1 MAKYEPKT
9 ILSYSPQGGTGKS
22 TFAVNTALIYASMGF
37 KTLLLDM
44 SLYGSV
50 ISALK
55 ISQKSGL
62 GLSGI
67 LNLIE
72 LKRNENMSIKTY
84 VEMSGVSIVKNVAN
98 TGLDV
103 IISANPIKME
113 GMNENSTNMIMQI
126 VKGLHYDIVVVD
138 TSPELSIK
146 NLVLIDKS
154 DYVMLSALQDVSCGW
169 KMLMFK
175 EIAERF
181 KLDKKKFGIVINRCN
196 KFSGFNNKEF
206 EYEIGYKV
214 LFEFSEY
221 SKDFQNYVNRGDLII
236 SKYNSRLLKDF
247 IDLSKVVYNA
257 SCAKM

>member
-1 MAKYEPKT
+1 MGNKESRT

-22 TFAVNTALIYASMGF
+22 TFAVNMALIYASHGL

-55 ISQKSGL
+55 IRQKSGL
-62 GLSGI
+62 GLAGI
-67 LNLIE
+67 INLIE
-72 LKRNENMSIKTY
+72 LKRNSNISIENY
-84 VEMSGVSIVKNVAN
+84 VEMAGSSILRNCSN

-113 GMNENSTNMIMQI
+113 GLNENSTNMLMKI
-126 VKGLHYDIVVVD
+126 VQGFGYDVVVID

-154 DYVMLSALQDVSCGW
+154 DYVLLSAIQDVSCGW
-169 KMLMFK
+169 KVLLFK
-175 EIAERF
+175 EVAERF
-181 KLDKKKFGIVINRCN
+181 NIDKNKIGIIINRCN

-206 EYEIGYKV
+206 ESEIGSP
-214 LFEFSEY
+214 L
-221 SKDFQNYVNRGDLII
+221 
-236 SKYNSRLLKDF
+236 
-247 IDLSKVVYNA
+247 
-257 SCAKM
+257 